1 VYCGVQFAK
10 EGSNQI
16 ENQYQRRG
24 FGAQSMK
31 TFLSLFILGTA
42 VLGAAPVH
50 AQEVL
55 FSGGYNGS
63 NVQQRGDEA
72 WVGRGGYQFGADVKL
87 GKRLFVQPGLHF
99 LVRNLNYTYATALDV
114 PAQEFRYTS
123 QSLRVPIMVGVN
135 LMDPANDPVFN
146 VSLMGGP
153 SALIGLSADLDQ
165 DQLSVSTRTAQWYI
179 GFAGEASVSFVFVRA
194 GYDLAMSNVFDGDKF
209 GTNPKVNFY
218 HISAGVRLRLAK

>member
-1 VYCGVQFAK
+1 M
-10 EGSNQI
+10 
-16 ENQYQRRG
+16 
-24 FGAQSMK
+24 GAGAPRNVACDLPKRVRTRPMHMK
-31 TFLSLFILGTA
+31 TILSLLIVGTA
-42 VLGAAPVH
+42 ALSAVPAN
-50 AQEVL
+50 AQEIL

-87 GKRLFVQPGLHF
+87 GRRVFLQPGLHF
-99 LVRNLNYTYATALDV
+99 LVRNLNYTYATAADI

-135 LMDPANDPVFN
+135 LMDPADDPGFN

-153 SALIGLSADLDQ
+153 SALIGLSADLQQ

-194 GYDLAMSNVFDGDKF
+194 GYDLAMSNVFEGDRF